1 MVRRLLTACRWD
13 KEKLLE
19 RYYAGDQDTLF
30 KEAHVVNPAK
40 KPKPKVPVVKT
51 SLTTKVS
58 MRVDMIISMFIMNL
72 SSQLFP
78 VQLLPPLYKNLSV
91 IFACWPIS

>member
-19 RYYAGDQDTLF
+19 RYYAGDQDALF

-40 KPKPKVPVVKT
+40 KPKLKVPVVKT
-51 SLTTKVS
+51 SLTTKVNILTWAIS
-58 MRVDMIISMFIMNL
+58 VVMIYP

-91 IFACWPIS
+91 TFACWPIS

>member
-58 MRVDMIISMFIMNL
+58 MLISVDMHN
-72 SSQLFP
+72 
-78 VQLLPPLYKNLSV
+78 N
-91 IFACWPIS
+91 CHW

>member
-51 SLTTKVS
+51 SSATKVG
-58 MRVDMIISMFIMNL
+58 VFTLCIDILLCDIIL
-72 SSQLFP
+72 SQQFP
-78 VQLLPPLYKNLSV
+78 VQPLPPLYKSLSV
-91 IFACWPIS
+91 TYACWPIN